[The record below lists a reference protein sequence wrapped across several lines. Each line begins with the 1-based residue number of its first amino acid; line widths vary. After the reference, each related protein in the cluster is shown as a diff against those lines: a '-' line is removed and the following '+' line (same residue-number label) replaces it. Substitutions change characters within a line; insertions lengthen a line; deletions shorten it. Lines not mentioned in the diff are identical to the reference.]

1 MTEKEATLREAQF
14 QAKAELTNQGFKG
27 LLAINGGA
35 AIALGALLQALIGK
49 AEAAPLL
56 PYVLVGIGCCVA
68 GVAFAGATFWLR
80 YDQWQLEV
88 DKGLYRGKNPKWRTV
103 WAFARVSLACFGL
116 GLAIAVIGG
125 FMTLSFKASLA
136 ACLNV

>member
-1 MTEKEATLREAQF
+1 MTEIEESLWKEQF
-14 QAKAELTNQGFKG
+14 QAKTELTNQGFKG
-27 LLAINGGA
+27 LLVINGGA

-49 AEAAPLL
+49 PEAAPLL

-88 DKGLYRGKNPKWRTV
+88 DQKLYRENNPKWRKV
-103 WAFARVSLACFGL
+103 WKLARVSLACFGL
-116 GLAIAVIGG
+116 GLAVAIIGG
-125 FMTLSFKASLA
+125 FLTLSFKMPLA
-136 ACLNV
+136 ACLSV